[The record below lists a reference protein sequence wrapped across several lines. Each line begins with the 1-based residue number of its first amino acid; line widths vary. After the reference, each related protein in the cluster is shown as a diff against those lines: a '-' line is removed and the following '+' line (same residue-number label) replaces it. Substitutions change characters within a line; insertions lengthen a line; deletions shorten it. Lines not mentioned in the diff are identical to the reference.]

1 MLGLVS
7 LIVSIVALGVALHAE
22 SLAGD
27 AKWKADE
34 ALSVAGYAEDLAR
47 EAMGVPP
54 SMADRRKWQIGGS
67 DMGVR
72 FEITTEPDTVAPGD
86 LVVLRLVTQKG
97 GVKWTCGTVRCF
109 TDDEDQPAIV
119 LTTGKI
125 PEYDGYGLVCCIKS
139 IPDEVQMAIN
149 DDGEVVG

>member
-1 MLGLVS
+1 MTVLGLVS

-34 ALSVAGYAEDLAR
+34 ALSVAGYAEDLAS
-47 EAMGVPP
+47 EAMRL
-54 SMADRRKWQIGGS
+54 RRWQIGGS

>member
-1 MLGLVS
+1 MTVLGLVS

-34 ALSVAGYAEDLAR
+34 ALSVAVMRRTWPAR
-47 EAMGVPP
+47 QWVCL
-54 SMADRRKWQIGGS
+54 RRWQIGGS

>member
-1 MLGLVS
+1 
-7 LIVSIVALGVALHAE
+7 
-22 SLAGD
+22 
-27 AKWKADE
+27 
-34 ALSVAGYAEDLAR
+34 
-47 EAMGVPP
+47 
-54 SMADRRKWQIGGS
+54 
-67 DMGVR
+67 MGVR
-72 FEITTEPDTVAPGD
+72 FEITTEPGTVAPGD

-139 IPDEVQMAIN
+139 IPDEVQMEIN